1 MRYFLRKTGIL
12 VITLVLVS
20 IITFGMFQIL
30 PGDPVQVMLGIDAEP
45 AKIEALREQ
54 LGLNAPLP
62 TRYVNWVIGL
72 LHGDMGRS
80 YKYARP
86 VSDVLIQRIEPT
98 AMLALMTLLITVL
111 VGIPLGIFLAR
122 NAKKWFG
129 GLISGAAQLGLAIPS
144 FWVGIVLI
152 LIFAVK
158 LNILPSG
165 NYVTWSKSPSGCIRS
180 LLLPSIALSFGT
192 VATVTRYLRNTL
204 LDQMSMDYVRT
215 ARSKGLK
222 EFTVVFRHVLKNAL
236 IPVLTIFA
244 MMVTD
249 ILSGSIIIETVFHIP
264 GLGSV
269 ITASI
274 TSRDLPLIQSTVMYI
289 AALVVVINTVV
300 DLLYA
305 VIDPRIRISR

>member
-86 VSDVLIQRIEPT
+86 VSDVLLQRIEPT

-122 NAKKWFG
+122 SAKKWYG

-144 FWVGIVLI
+144 FWVGIVLV
-152 LIFAVK
+152 LVFAVK

-165 NYVTWSKSPSGCIRS
+165 NYVTWAKSPSGCIRS

-244 MMVTD
+244 MIVTD